1 MERPRAICKLE
12 DFAEVLTL
20 QAHIV
25 APQYVTVI
33 MHGQLRR
40 LRDC

>member
-1 MERPRAICKLE
+1 MERPTAICKLE
-12 DFAEVLTL
+12 DFAEVLSL

-25 APQYVTVI
+25 APQYVTAV
-33 MHGQLRR
+33 MHGQLCR